1 MTLQEKIKFIE
12 QEKRKKYL
20 YISPEITQSGARLIG
35 SDESLELYEKM
46 DENTL
51 KFAEKEITNLII
63 KANRN
68 NGEAKDY
75 LKFDLLFCGGFDDL
89 PNDMDNN
96 ISIIMNN
103 KEKIVAVYR
112 YVKSTEQR
120 EFFLTFAQ
128 SQTIYNYGYLYLS
141 LAKLLELFEKNNVNY
156 KIDTTEEDFNSSMDI
171 STNFVISYSP
181 DKKMEDDYQVKKLI
195 K

>member
-46 DENTL
+46 EENTL

-89 PNDMDNN
+89 PNDMDYN
-96 ISIIMNN
+96 ITIIMNN
-103 KEKIVAVYR
+103 KE
-112 YVKSTEQR
+112 
-120 EFFLTFAQ
+120 
-128 SQTIYNYGYLYLS
+128 
-141 LAKLLELFEKNNVNY
+141 
-156 KIDTTEEDFNSSMDI
+156 
-171 STNFVISYSP
+171 
-181 DKKMEDDYQVKKLI
+181 
-195 K
+195 

>member
-20 YISPEITQSGARLIG
+20 YISPEITQGGARLIG